1 MVNRKELELD
11 VCTSSGCLFMPFYMR
26 EKYAS
31 IVFKPLLFKAPVIC
45 GQTYILANAHN
56 VSDQSCSTLGPSAL
70 GKFKVTVQSPD
81 T

>member
-1 MVNRKELELD
+1 
-11 VCTSSGCLFMPFYMR
+11 MPFYMR

-56 VSDQSCSTLGPSAL
+56 VSDQSLGPSTLGT
-70 GKFKVTVQSPD
+70 FKVTVQSTD
-81 T
+81 TWISRFV